1 MKLMQEQVRR
11 AEAKT
16 AALEKEK
23 AALAE
28 ELRDAEA
35 TAAAKADGISSVT
48 LDAALKAIRD
58 ALDRAKLQ
66 SEQASRNIDLIVGV
80 DGSDLSMAELGVLSK
95 VGDLVHLSAEVL
107 DAAVA
112 SAPGLAQQLDELVA
126 TPRAKPELALIKRRR
141 AFLKLLEVAKVR
153 RTKGGEENVLPRHA
167 AVAAMATGAT
177 AASVETRRRCMGDT
191 ISFAE
196 TWRFC
201 KVAARLAK
209 VAYPGLFPGRRV
221 AFADDNA
228 QWTRLWARQRLEHFN
243 SFETNPLLQSWFAI
257 AWPLQTLP
265 LEKTLRELGVRS
277 KPFVEVRAA
286 DFDIDAHSQPW
297 LAKELGVLSV
307 DGGYGRDL
315 LKRTLYK
322 LVWRH
327 DPDAFAPA
335 VFKKP
340 GWTDAFK
347 YRPEG
352 PLQLEDDWKKDDV
365 RSLEVQFHNTQKV
378 PEVAE
383 ARLQALEWFG
393 IGCGDPGKDWV
404 IYVGD
409 YVLYRNGLN
418 AAGMTVAELSR
429 LQDKRVVQTTAQL
442 VALEAAETA
451 AATPLAGPTGGAAA
465 ASTTVSAQPAAA
477 TPSTAVPATS
487 TAATVAATSTAVE
500 DGPSPRES
508 LDAFLA
514 INPSSKQVQEA
525 CMAWGFGRN
534 EDVTQYKRA
543 AKLDH
548 GTGMTICRLARPNG
562 INLLKYLVEHIDEP
576 CFQGRNL
583 SPLVVPPDIAATA
596 ESLEPARKNRPTA
609 SYRPATPSFGLE
621 PPVDPQAARS
631 GRLPRACTL
640 RDALARGGD
649 GGQAL
654 DRFEEAGDDDD
665 DEACYVCGDPLGI
678 AEPSIFCVG
687 CGQKAHVICVG
698 QRSRGDHFC
707 DECAETPRRA
717 PPRPTST
724 LLSMRVIRKFIE
736 DDVSLS
742 FLLQNP
748 KGGKSRDRYEAYKV
762 ATSAADFQRR
772 GGSAEDLRN
781 DLVRGYVTLG
791 GEAAKDPCV
800 LAARLPA
807 TGAAAPRPRGEARA
821 VARPELAPRPTTA
834 SDGAFQ
840 SCLRAIKAQGLQPG
854 TSSAPDDWDPLR
866 GLEDVLGDATC
877 GLPLRASYRAEAAAI
892 RAAATPAQRRAFA
905 GRWLDIVD
913 DRAKVLVERSGPRAC
928 DALVSF
934 RAHVLEGLGDA
945 NLDAAGRADVDAY
958 ARVIQGHIDENQAK
972 ARRLD
977 DLATRIA
984 AARLAADDGGGAT
997 AADRRGD
1004 DGGDDDVGRADG
1016 RGDGDGGFDA
1026 AYPELLRIHN
1036 LPGFWHLLEAGG
1048 IKVIFK
1054 LYYKSLLGRC
1064 AHDVLKRKGIT
1075 IKAAKFFQATE
1086 LFYHVWEAMA
1096 TALFRAHRKSQTFR
1110 ESPVDL
1116 DAPEPYMDNFL
1127 EWYRAKRGT
1136 GDVPFVHYGGFVF
1149 GMGIYFRFCKKSI
1162 SLKLP
1167 MLTFALQLIHL
1178 GACDITN
1185 KYNLKRQCFYSLVK
1199 FLTSSE
1205 DVAKGLLAAS
1215 TVSLSGRQHHA
1226 VSSDAAQ
1233 EIKQGEIQKSMG
1245 PKFGVAKVL
1254 IHSALNDLLSG
1265 VAKSF
1270 AAIATGDASAAAAGG
1285 RSKNAQA
1292 DIAALV
1298 AHFEAH
1304 DIFNYEGPAR
1314 MSLPAGLTSKDYAL
1328 PKGYVAPLDFTA
1340 PLDRQHQPVLERA
1353 FVAATEL
1360 LTQAGLHEADEPVEL
1375 AVPALRDDDD
1385 LSADGDESVS
1395 SQYSD
1400 AEPEVD
1406 ESDSDD
1412 DDARLRADAEA
1423 REAGD

>member
-1 MKLMQEQVRR
+1 MRLRDILTGNTKHVIDE
-11 AEAKT
+11 
-16 AALEKEK
+16 AALPPSP
-23 AALAE
+23 AALYYFLDDQDSQRGSKWNPKGVGRPRFNAFNRQVTE
-28 ELRDAEA
+28 LLRDPFVVANM
-35 TAAAKADGISSVT
+35 
-48 LDAALKAIRD
+48 LAALKMVSDRGPVVEPSA
-58 ALDRAKLQ
+58 ASDRAKLQ

-80 DGSDLSMAELGVLSK
+80 DSSDLSMAELGVLSK
-95 VGDLVHLSAEVL
+95 VGDLVHLSGGGGG
-107 DAAVA
+107 VA

-141 AFLKLLEVAKVR
+141 VFLKLLEVAKVR
-153 RTKGGEENVLPRHA
+153 RTKGGVERATATRRPRH
-167 AVAAMATGAT
+167 GDRAT
-177 AASVETRRRCMGDT
+177 AASVETRRGCMGDT

-196 TWRFC
+196 TWRFLT
-201 KVAARLAK
+201 VAGRLAK

-228 QWTRLWARQRLEHFN
+228 QWTRLWAQQRLEHFN

-257 AWPLQTLP
+257 VWPLQTLP

-297 LAKELGVLSV
+297 LAKELAVLSV

-327 DPDAFAPA
+327 DPGAFPPA

-340 GWTDAFK
+340 RWTDAYK

-352 PLQLEDDWKKDDV
+352 PLQLEEDWKKDDV
-365 RSLEVQFHNTQKV
+365 KSLEVQLKNTQKV

-383 ARLQALEWFG
+383 ARLQVLDWFG

-404 IYVGD
+404 ICVGD
-409 YVLYRNGLN
+409 YVLYRNGTN
-418 AAGMTVAELSR
+418 AAGMTVADLSR
-429 LQDKRVVQTTAQL
+429 LQDKRVVRTTAQL

-451 AATPLAGPTGGAAA
+451 AATPLAGPTGDAAA

-477 TPSTAVPATS
+477 TRSTAVPATS

-514 INPSSKQVQEA
+514 TNPSSKQVQEA

-548 GTGMTICRLARPNG
+548 GRGMTICRLARLNG
-562 INLLKYLVEHIDEP
+562 INLLKYLVENIDEL
-576 CFQGRNL
+576 CFASRDY

-596 ESLEPARKNRPTA
+596 ESLEPARKSRPTA
-609 SYRPATPSFGLE
+609 SYRPGAVVRAL
-621 PPVDPQAARS
+621 AARGPAARAVRAAAARLHAARCVGARRRRRRRS
-631 GRLPRACTL
+631 GPLRRGRRRRRRRGMLRL
-640 RDALARGGD
+640 RG
-649 GGQAL
+649 A
-654 DRFEEAGDDDD
+654 
-665 DEACYVCGDPLGI
+665 LGI
-678 AEPSIFCVG
+678 VESHVFCVG
-687 CGQKAHVICVG
+687 CGQKAHVNCVG
-698 QRSRGDHFC
+698 QRSRGDHLC
-707 DECAETPRRA
+707 DECAETPWRA

-724 LLSMRVIRKFIE
+724 LLSMRVIRKMVD
-736 DDVSLS
+736 DDVQLTV
-742 FLLQNP
+742 LRENP

-762 ATSAADFQRR
+762 ATSAAEFQRL

-800 LAARLPA
+800 LAALLPA

-866 GLEDVLGDATC
+866 GLEHVLGDATC
-877 GLPLRASYRAEAAAI
+877 GLPLRTSYRAEAAAI

-905 GRWLDIVD
+905 GRATST
-913 DRAKVLVERSGPRAC
+913 RTGPRR
-928 DALVSF
+928 DGSTTSR
-934 RAHVLEGLGDA
+934 RASPR
-945 NLDAAGRADVDAY
+945 RASRPTTA
-958 ARVIQGHIDENQAK
+958 E
-972 ARRLD
+972 ARR
-977 DLATRIA
+977 RG
-984 AARLAADDGGGAT
+984 RRGGG
-997 AADRRGD
+997 
-1004 DGGDDDVGRADG
+1004 GGDSGGRADG
-1016 RGDGDGGFDA
+1016 SGDGDGGFDA

-1075 IKAAKFFQATE
+1075 IKAAKFLQATE

-1116 DAPEPYMDNFL
+1116 ATPELYMDNFL

-1185 KYNLKRQCFYSLVK
+1185 KYNLKRQCFYSLVN

-1270 AAIATGDASAAAAGG
+1270 APSRRRRRRAGG

-1314 MSLPAGLTSKDYAL
+1314 TSLPAGLTSKDYAL
-1328 PKGYVAPLDFTA
+1328 PKGCVAPLDFTA

-1360 LTQAGLHEADEPVEL
+1360 LTQAGLHQADEPVEL

>member
-1 MKLMQEQVRR
+1 MRLRDILTGNTKHVIDEAALPPSPAALYYFLDDQDSQRVSKWNPKGVGRPRFNAFNRQVTELLRDPFVVANMLAALKMVSDRGPVVESAPDSGDPARAPRGRPPKRRLETEDPAMKLMQEQVER
-11 AEAKT
+11 AEAKN

-23 AALAE
+23 AALAD

-80 DGSDLSMAELGVLSK
+80 DSSDLSMAELGVLSK

-141 AFLKLLEVAKVR
+141 VFLKLLEVAKVR
-153 RTKGGEENVLPRHA
+153 RTKGGVENVLPRHA
-167 AVAAMATGAT
+167 AVTAMATGAT
-177 AASVETRRRCMGDT
+177 AASVETRRGCMGDT

-196 TWRFC
+196 TWRFLT
-201 KVAARLAK
+201 VAGRLAK

-228 QWTRLWARQRLEHFN
+228 QWTRLWAQQRLEHFN

-257 AWPLQTLP
+257 VWPLQTLP

-297 LAKELGVLSV
+297 LAKELAVLSV

-327 DPDAFAPA
+327 DPGAFPPA

-340 GWTDAFK
+340 RWTDACK

-352 PLQLEDDWKKDDV
+352 PLQLEEDWKKDDV
-365 RSLEVQFHNTQKV
+365 KSLEVQLKNTQKV

-383 ARLQALEWFG
+383 ARLQVLDWFG

-404 IYVGD
+404 ICVGD
-409 YVLYRNGLN
+409 YVLYRNGTN
-418 AAGMTVAELSR
+418 AAGMTVADLSR
-429 LQDKRVVQTTAQL
+429 LQDKRVVRTTAQL

-451 AATPLAGPTGGAAA
+451 AATPLAGPTGDAAA

-477 TPSTAVPATS
+477 TRSTAVPATS
-487 TAATVAATSTAVE
+487 TARPSRRRRRPPRTGLAT
-500 DGPSPRES
+500 ES

-514 INPSSKQVQEA
+514 TNPSSKQVQEA

-548 GTGMTICRLARPNG
+548 GTGMTICRLARLNG
-562 INLLKYLVEHIDEP
+562 INLLKYLVENIDEL
-576 CFQGRNL
+576 CFASRDY

-596 ESLEPARKNRPTA
+596 ESLEPARKSRPTA
-609 SYRPATPSFGLE
+609 ST
-621 PPVDPQAARS
+621 
-631 GRLPRACTL
+631 
-640 RDALARGGD
+640 
-649 GGQAL
+649 
-654 DRFEEAGDDDD
+654 AGD
-665 DEACYVCGDPLGI
+665 AV
-678 AEPSIFCVG
+678 
-687 CGQKAHVICVG
+687 AHVNCVG
-698 QRSRGDHFC
+698 QRSRGDHLC
-707 DECAETPRRA
+707 DECAETPWRA

-724 LLSMRVIRKFIE
+724 LLSMRVIRKMVD
-736 DDVSLS
+736 DDVQLTV
-742 FLLQNP
+742 LRENP

-762 ATSAADFQRR
+762 ATSAAEFQRL

-791 GEAAKDPCV
+791 GEAAKDP
-800 LAARLPA
+800 A
-807 TGAAAPRPRGEARA
+807 TSTRTGPRRDGSTTSRRASPRRA
-821 VARPELAPRPTTA
+821 SRPTTA
-834 SDGAFQ
+834 
-840 SCLRAIKAQGLQPG
+840 
-854 TSSAPDDWDPLR
+854 
-866 GLEDVLGDATC
+866 
-877 GLPLRASYRAEAAAI
+877 EA
-892 RAAATPAQRRAFA
+892 RRRPAAAT
-905 GRWLDIVD
+905 
-913 DRAKVLVERSGPRAC
+913 
-928 DALVSF
+928 
-934 RAHVLEGLGDA
+934 
-945 NLDAAGRADVDAY
+945 
-958 ARVIQGHIDENQAK
+958 
-972 ARRLD
+972 
-977 DLATRIA
+977 A
-984 AARLAADDGGGAT
+984 AAATAPRRGGG
-997 AADRRGD
+997 
-1004 DGGDDDVGRADG
+1004 
-1016 RGDGDGGFDA
+1016 GDGGFDA

-1075 IKAAKFFQATE
+1075 IKAAKFLQATE

-1116 DAPEPYMDNFL
+1116 ATPELYMDNFL

-1185 KYNLKRQCFYSLVK
+1185 KYNLKRQCFYSLVN

-1314 MSLPAGLTSKDYAL
+1314 TSLPAGLTSKDYAL
-1328 PKGYVAPLDFTA
+1328 PKGCVAPLDFTA

-1360 LTQAGLHEADEPVEL
+1360 LTQAGLHQADEPVEL

-1395 SQYSD
+1395 SQYTD

-1423 REAGD
+1423 REAGDKRLFSSPGPIQIRPWDTREPVFGVSGYARMAIQVDLRRI